1 MTNDQTLEGKFVRLE
16 PLVPAHQADL
26 FAIARQ
32 SEIWQFMVFG
42 PFPTR
47 ERFHAWLE
55 DLFAWVATGKAIW
68 FTIFRK
74 SDNCVLGMTA
84 LMRIDPKNRS
94 LEIGGTWLTPEVWRT
109 SINTECKYLM
119 LRHAFESMNCV
130 RVEIKTDSRNVRS
143 QRAIER
149 LGAVKEAVIRKHML
163 ILRDGYQRD
172 SFVYSIVD
180 TEWQTVKSRLE
191 GFLNR

>member
-1 MTNDQTLEGKFVRLE
+1 
-16 PLVPAHQADL
+16 
-26 FAIARQ
+26 
-32 SEIWQFMVFG
+32 MVFG

-47 ERFHAWLE
+47 DRFHAWQE
-55 DLFAWVATGKAIW
+55 DLFKWVATGRAIW

-74 SDNCVLGMTA
+74 RDNCIVGMTA
-84 LMRIDPKNRS
+84 LMHIDPAQRS
-94 LEIGGTWLTPEVWRT
+94 LEIGGTWLTPDVWRT
-109 SINTECKYLM
+109 VINTESKYLL

-149 LGAVKEAVIRKHML
+149 LSAVKEAVLRKHM
-163 ILRDGYQRD
+163 IVRGDYQRD
-172 SFVYSIVD
+172 SFVYSIID
-180 TEWQTVKSRLE
+180 TEWQAVKSRLE